1 MHLCFP
7 KAHTTSPSILST
19 NMSLETHANSS
30 TERNIDALTHALVLV
45 PPDQK
50 ACPVC
55 FEPWNTRI
63 GCEFGTIV
71 QTQCEHVFHRA
82 CLGAWFHKQD
92 IEATENTCPCCRTI
106 CFPILRQP
114 AYEQQHLLRRNRN
127 PGDMVAPQ
135 SSNASNT
142 GSTPATPEE
151 ICRRLQISMEEID
164 AQYAQ
169 ICTMGRSRM
178 NMVTDQIMINRV
190 KLDRIR

>member
-1 MHLCFP
+1 
-7 KAHTTSPSILST
+7 
-19 NMSLETHANSS
+19 MSLETHANSS

-71 QTQCEHVFHRA
+71 QTQCEHVFHCA
-82 CLGAWFHKQD
+82 YLGAWFHKQD
-92 IEATENTCPCCRTI
+92 IEATENTCPCCRTV

-114 AYEQQHLLRRNRN
+114 VYEQHLLKRNRN
-127 PGDMVAPQ
+127 LGDMVAPQ

-164 AQYAQ
+164 ARYAQ
-169 ICTMGRSRM
+169 ICTIGRSQM
-178 NMVTDQIMINRV
+178 NIVTDQIMINRV